1 MRLYPEISH
10 KGKEMKE
17 EKNNAELQQ
26 LKATVWIGKK
36 GITEST
42 INEIKAQIKER
53 KTIKIKWLRNTEV
66 VPEDVAK
73 MADAKLIQK
82 RGRTMI
88 LSKK

>member
-1 MRLYPEISH
+1 M
-10 KGKEMKE
+10 KKEDNSAAM
-17 EKNNAELQQ
+17 QQ

-53 KTIKIKWLRNTEV
+53 KIIKIKWLRNTDI
-66 VPEDVAK
+66 VPEDIAA
-73 MADAKLIQK
+73 MAGATIIQK

-88 LSKK
+88 LSRNK